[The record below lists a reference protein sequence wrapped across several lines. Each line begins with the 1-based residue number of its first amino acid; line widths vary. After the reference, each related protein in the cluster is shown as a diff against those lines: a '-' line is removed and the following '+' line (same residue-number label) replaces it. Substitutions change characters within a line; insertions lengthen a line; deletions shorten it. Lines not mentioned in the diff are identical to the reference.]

1 MFGGDWDM
9 DSRFKVALENQ
20 LKEEM
25 KKNDKMLASDINGER
40 VSLIYTSRMQEK
52 MNEIAQITDT
62 QVLLTST
69 ISLLRS
75 SASIL
80 DTAINEVNISRREQK
95 SRVNSLKDY
104 YTKFIEIEEIIKTE
118 NEVSQRNENDF
129 NFDNENNKSQ
139 QVRRIGERP
148 EKLKSIR
155 NEEN

>member
-1 MFGGDWDM
+1 M
-9 DSRFKVALENQ
+9 DSRFKVTLENQ

-25 KKNDKMLASDINGER
+25 KKNDEMLASDINGKR
-40 VSLIYTSRMQEK
+40 VSLIYTSKMQEK

-62 QVLLTST
+62 QVLLTNT

-80 DTAINEVNISRREQK
+80 DAAINEVNISRREQK

-118 NEVSQRNENDF
+118 NEVSQHNENDF

>member
-1 MFGGDWDM
+1 
-9 DSRFKVALENQ
+9 
-20 LKEEM
+20 
-25 KKNDKMLASDINGER
+25 
-40 VSLIYTSRMQEK
+40 MQEK

-62 QVLLTST
+62 QVLLTNT

-80 DTAINEVNISRREQK
+80 DAAINEVNISRREQK

-118 NEVSQRNENDF
+118 NEVSQHNENDF